1 MAEIEILI
9 AADTQLLVLELANSE
24 PGLLL
29 SCCKVMTGPSN
40 YLARKRESIRNGGRK
55 GPSTMAV
62 VVVSRNG
69 PEVALVAQRSPFTS
83 RAVAA
88 KVRHGDRG
96 YFGRASPD
104 GVLESG
110 LLGCL
115 PEKKVRK

>member
-29 SCCKVMTGPSN
+29 SPCKVMTGPSN

-69 PEVALVAQRSPFTS
+69 PEVALVAQRSPLRLAS
-83 RAVAA
+83 RCQI
-88 KVRHGDRG
+88 
-96 YFGRASPD
+96 GRAACRERVDLS
-104 GVLESG
+104 
-110 LLGCL
+110 
-115 PEKKVRK
+115 